1 MPAHTH
7 LAQLD
12 IGSPAWEARRKL
24 ERALDEHRRKIDEYH
39 HVNAAVAVGLTVA
52 MAVGVGMLIALAIRS
67 QRRP

>member
-24 ERALDEHRRKIDEYH
+24 ERALDEHRRKIDEFH
-39 HVNAAVAVGLTVA
+39 HFNAAVSIGMTIAL
-52 MAVGVGMLIALAIRS
+52 AVGVGMFAAWAIRK
-67 QRRP
+67 QRSP

>member
-52 MAVGVGMLIALAIRS
+52 MAIGAGMLVAWAIRS
-67 QRRP
+67 HRRP